1 MDAISGEEHV
11 PKATEPSLSD
21 QVSTLADLARVV
33 RDANLSELELEHE
46 GVRLRLAAPRAAAAP
61 SGPPA
66 GAPAAPGFAPQYFAH
81 ADEAPIA
88 EVVPAKST
96 GVEVLSPMVGLF
108 YRAPSPSDPNYV
120 EVGDHVEVG
129 KTLGL
134 VEAMKTY
141 NEITSEVSG
150 TVLEIR
156 AANSALIETGDVL
169 MTIQPD

>member
-1 MDAISGEEHV
+1 MDANSGEERA
-11 PKATEPSLSD
+11 PKTTHNLAD
-21 QVSTLADLARVV
+21 QVSTLSELARVV

-46 GVRLRLAAPRAAAAP
+46 GVRLRLAAPRVAGAP
-61 SGPPA
+61 PAPPA
-66 GAPAAPGFAPQYFAH
+66 GSPVAAAHYVPHAEEAAPAEAAPP
-81 ADEAPIA
+81 
-88 EVVPAKST
+88 VST
-96 GVEVLSPMVGLF
+96 GTEVLSPMVGLF

-141 NEITSEVSG
+141 NEITAEVGG

-169 MTIQPD
+169 MIIQPD